1 MAATACG
8 SSPRRSTRGLDSVG
22 AGDQPEI
29 GVDHLGRRVAAV
41 VEKFLP
47 LAHHAQEGVVEQDD
61 LHADVRLENRRQF
74 LNGHLQPAVAREE
87 DDLAVGSAQLGA
99 DGGREAEP
107 HGSQTARRD
116 DAAAAAEPEVAGG
129 EHLLLPHVGDHH
141 RVAVVG
147 ACHGVDRLAHA
158 DAPSVG
164 TDRPPHHT
172 LVLDAVAGAELLDPC
187 AVVARADAFGQQ
199 RERTLDVAHEGHV
212 GMDDFVDFG
221 GVDLHMDDPGV
232 GAEGGGVARYAVR
245 RNAFRR
251 RRARSHS
258 LFLMLGP

>member
-1 MAATACG
+1 MSATGAPAG
-8 SSPRRSTRGLDSVG
+8 TIGKTFSLVFDPHFEQIGARMGLHGGDGLRQLPPRLSTQRYSIPLARAINPKS
-22 AGDQPEI
+22 

-41 VEKFLP
+41 VESSCHWRTMPRKELLSRTIFT
-47 LAHHAQEGVVEQDD
+47 QTCDWKIG
-61 LHADVRLENRRQF
+61 RQF

-158 DAPSVG
+158 GCALRRDGSPAAPHARTRCGRRRG
-164 TDRPPHHT
+164 TPRSMRCGRAGGC
-172 LVLDAVAGAELLDPC
+172 VRSAAGAC
-187 AVVARADAFGQQ
+187 A
-199 RERTLDVAHEGHV
+199 
-212 GMDDFVDFG
+212 
-221 GVDLHMDDPGV
+221 
-232 GAEGGGVARYAVR
+232 
-245 RNAFRR
+245 
-251 RRARSHS
+251 
-258 LFLMLGP
+258 